1 MLLVE
6 KIHGGHIMAIVKPV
20 QPSVVNDVKIW
31 KQILQAVLK
40 KPTASQI
47 LSAKLRSERFKKV
60 SANA

>member
-1 MLLVE
+1 
-6 KIHGGHIMAIVKPV
+6 MAIVKPV

-47 LSAKLRSERFKKV
+47 QSAKLRSERFKKV